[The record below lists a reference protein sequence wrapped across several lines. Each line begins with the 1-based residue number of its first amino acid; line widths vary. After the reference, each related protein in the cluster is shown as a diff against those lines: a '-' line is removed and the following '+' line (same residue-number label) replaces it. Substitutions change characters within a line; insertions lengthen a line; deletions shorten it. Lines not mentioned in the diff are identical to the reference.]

1 MGERD
6 GARIVYSSDRGRV
19 CPKCGWPAGECR
31 CSRKKAD
38 DAVPARVVAKLR
50 LEKAGRGGKTVTVVF
65 GLPRNALYL
74 KELCQDLKREC
85 GTGGAVVDET
95 VQLQGDLRERIRGAL
110 LARGITVKG

>member
-31 CSRKKAD
+31 CSRKKTD

>member
-31 CSRKKAD
+31 CGRKGAD
-38 DAVPARVVAKLR
+38 DAVPARVTAKLR

-65 GLPRNALYL
+65 GLPRNTLYL
-74 KELCQDLKREC
+74 KELCQELKREC
-85 GTGGAVVDET
+85 GTGGAVVDDT
-95 VQLQGDLRERIRGAL
+95 VQLQGDLRDRIRAAL
-110 LARGITVKG
+110 LAKGIAVKG